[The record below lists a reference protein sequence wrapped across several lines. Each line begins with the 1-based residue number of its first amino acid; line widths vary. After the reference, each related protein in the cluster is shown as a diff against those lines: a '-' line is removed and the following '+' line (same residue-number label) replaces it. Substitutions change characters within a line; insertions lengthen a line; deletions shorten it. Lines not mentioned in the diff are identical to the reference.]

1 MFNYVFIVK
10 ACFWKMVP
18 STTDHMI
25 RTTKFQI
32 SKISWTHL
40 KSSFK
45 KHPNPLHVA
54 TSAVYVIVIS
64 VAFFSSFFF
73 LIHTLVTSHTS
84 NVFFLAFFGFADRWL
99 LFEWFFLSLRKQSL
113 FFHTL
118 STHEFNKFNNNR
130 SSKIDLVPSP
140 LLIMKN

>member
-25 RTTKFQI
+25 RSTKFQI

-64 VAFFSSFFF
+64 VTFFSSLFF

-84 NVFFLAFFGFADRWL
+84 NDFFSLFLASPIVDYYLNGFFFLFENNHFFFTH
-99 LFEWFFLSLRKQSL
+99 FQHTNSISLIITDHPK
-113 FFHTL
+113 
-118 STHEFNKFNNNR
+118 
-130 SSKIDLVPSP
+130 
-140 LLIMKN
+140 